1 MRSPTINSIMTK
13 INGLMI
19 IRAHNKLDLL
29 RSDFLIN
36 LEKGANATFCFVI
49 TKCWMMLRLE
59 IVTILINIIVI
70 LVTVLLYQRMDSDF
84 LTYTISV
91 VTDLVPFISLS
102 LAAFAEL

>member
-1 MRSPTINSIMTK
+1 
-13 INGLMI
+13 
-19 IRAHNKLDLL
+19 
-29 RSDFLIN
+29 
-36 LEKGANATFCFVI
+36 
-49 TKCWMMLRLE
+49 MMLRLE